1 METKSEY
8 LVKMFVYNVDKFKEI
23 HTNTPYFTTH
33 LTKQIANM
41 IVKNAI
47 SMVIN
52 IGGKMPILA
61 VINLKKSDEPSK
73 IEDISVKLKLNVPY
87 CSSYFLLFI

>member
-8 LVKMFVYNVDKFKEI
+8 LVKMFVYNVHKFKEI

-61 VINLKKSDEPSK
+61 VINLKKSDVLSNIDDMSERS
-73 IEDISVKLKLNVPY
+73 KLNEPNF
-87 CSSYFLLFI
+87 SS